1 MNSIKKGWE
10 NQALGLVPLLLF
22 LVLDNYFSYL
32 QSFVVSVLFCTLS
45 MLIFHG
51 LRKDKVYAFM
61 LLPASLTFV
70 LYSFFLIFMR
80 IESVLVVYT
89 PLIVEVLFVL
99 VLILIR
105 LTRKGLMRRIRN
117 SGLPAYQR
125 TYALTMLNEFFFIA
139 QITQNLYTL
148 HLFAIILYSITPE
161 TMQSVRWT
169 RLLYRDL
176 GVIIGVLVIV
186 YEQIRLLMLQGR
198 LRKEMWLPVLN
209 DKGNVIGSIAYSV
222 SRMLPKK
229 YYHPIVRV
237 ALVYEGMLYLAMR
250 NTYSCVSPSLLDY
263 PFYRYVLFRQT
274 IEAAVHQAIE
284 KIKVQLKT
292 IKPCL
297 LIRYTFENEKVKH
310 QVSLFVI
317 RINDEKLLDAVK
329 EKNGK
334 LWSVRQIEENLGHGV
349 FSEYFE
355 KEFSYMKNTILLA
368 ENFKGDLCS

>member
-10 NQALGLVPLLLF
+10 NQALGLLPLLLF
-22 LVLDNYFSYL
+22 LVLDNCFTYL
-32 QSFVVSVLFCTLS
+32 QSFLVSVVFCTLS

-89 PLIVEVLFVL
+89 PLIVEVLFVV

-105 LTRKGLMRRIRN
+105 MTRKGLMRKIRN
-117 SGLPAYQR
+117 SEIPAYQR
-125 TYALTMLNEFFFIA
+125 TNALTLLNEFFFIA
-139 QITQNLYTL
+139 QIAQNLYTL
-148 HLFAIILYSITPE
+148 HLFAVILYSIIPE
-161 TMQSVRWT
+161 TMQNVWWS

-186 YEQIRLLMLQGR
+186 YEQIRLMMLQGR

-222 SRMLPKK
+222 SRLLPKK
-229 YYHPIVRV
+229 YYHPIIRV
-237 ALVYEGMLYLAMR
+237 ALVYNGMLYLSKR
-250 NTYSCVSPSLLDY
+250 NAYSCVSPSLLDY

-284 KIKVQLKT
+284 KLRVQIKT
-292 IKPCL
+292 IEPFP

-310 QVSLFVI
+310 QVSLFIV
-317 RINDEKLLDAVK
+317 RINDERLLEPLK

-334 LWSVRQIEENLGHGV
+334 LWSVRQIEENLPHGI

-355 KEFSYMKNTILLA
+355 KEFLYLKNTVLLA
-368 ENFKGDLCS
+368 ENFRLIND

>member
-10 NQALGLVPLLLF
+10 NQALGLLPLLLF
-22 LVLDNYFSYL
+22 LVLDNCFTYL
-32 QSFVVSVLFCTLS
+32 QSFLVSVVFCTLS

-89 PLIVEVLFVL
+89 PLIVEVLFVV

-105 LTRKGLMRRIRN
+105 MTRKGLMRKIRN
-117 SGLPAYQR
+117 SEIPAYQR
-125 TYALTMLNEFFFIA
+125 TNALTLLNEFFFIA
-139 QITQNLYTL
+139 QIAQNLYTL
-148 HLFAIILYSITPE
+148 HLFAVILYSIIPE
-161 TMQSVRWT
+161 TMQNVWWS

-186 YEQIRLLMLQGR
+186 YEQIRLMMLQGR

-222 SRMLPKK
+222 SRLLPKK
-229 YYHPIVRV
+229 YYHPIIRV
-237 ALVYEGMLYLAMR
+237 ALVYNGMLYLSKR
-250 NTYSCVSPSLLDY
+250 NAYSCVSPSLLDY

-284 KIKVQLKT
+284 KLRVQIKT
-292 IKPCL
+292 IEPFP

-310 QVSLFVI
+310 QVSLFIV
-317 RINDEKLLDAVK
+317 RINDERLLEPVK

-334 LWSVRQIEENLGHGV
+334 LWSVRQIEENLPHGI

-355 KEFSYMKNTILLA
+355 KEFPYLKNTVLLA
-368 ENFKGDLCS
+368 ENFRLVND

>member
-10 NQALGLVPLLLF
+10 NQALGLLPLLLF
-22 LVLDNYFSYL
+22 LVLDNYFTYL
-32 QSFVVSVLFCTLS
+32 QSFLVSVVFCTLS

-51 LRKDKVYAFM
+51 LRKDKIYAFM

-89 PLIVEVLFVL
+89 PLIVEVLFVV

-105 LTRKGLMRRIRN
+105 MTRKGLMRKIRN
-117 SGLPAYQR
+117 SEIPAYQR
-125 TYALTMLNEFFFIA
+125 TNALTLLNEFFFIA
-139 QITQNLYTL
+139 QIAQNLYTL
-148 HLFAIILYSITPE
+148 HLFAVILYSIIPE
-161 TMQSVRWT
+161 TMQNVWWS

-186 YEQIRLLMLQGR
+186 YEQIRLMMLQGR

-222 SRMLPKK
+222 SRLLPKK
-229 YYHPIVRV
+229 YYHPIIRV
-237 ALVYEGMLYLAMR
+237 ALVYNGMLYLSKR
-250 NTYSCVSPSLLDY
+250 NAYSCVSPSLLDY

-284 KIKVQLKT
+284 KLRVQIKT
-292 IKPCL
+292 IEPFP

-310 QVSLFVI
+310 QVSLFIV
-317 RINDEKLLDAVK
+317 RINDERLLDPLK

-334 LWSVRQIEENLGHGV
+334 LWSVRQIEENLPHGI

-355 KEFSYMKNTILLA
+355 KEFPYLKNTVLLA
-368 ENFKGDLCS
+368 ENFRLVND

>member
-10 NQALGLVPLLLF
+10 NQALGLLPLLLF
-22 LVLDNYFSYL
+22 LVLDNCFTYL
-32 QSFVVSVLFCTLS
+32 QSFLVSVVFCTLS

-89 PLIVEVLFVL
+89 PLIVEVLFVV

-105 LTRKGLMRRIRN
+105 MTRKGLMRKIRN
-117 SGLPAYQR
+117 SEIPAYQR
-125 TYALTMLNEFFFIA
+125 TNALTLLNEFFFIA
-139 QITQNLYTL
+139 QIAQNLYTL
-148 HLFAIILYSITPE
+148 HLFAVILYSIIPE
-161 TMQSVRWT
+161 TMQNVWWS

-186 YEQIRLLMLQGR
+186 YEQIRLMMLQGR

-222 SRMLPKK
+222 SRLLPKK
-229 YYHPIVRV
+229 YYHPIIRV
-237 ALVYEGMLYLAMR
+237 ALVYNGMLYLSKR
-250 NTYSCVSPSLLDY
+250 NAYSCVSPSLLDY

-284 KIKVQLKT
+284 KLRVQIKT
-292 IKPCL
+292 IEPFP

-310 QVSLFVI
+310 QVSLFIV
-317 RINDEKLLDAVK
+317 RINDERLLDPLK

-334 LWSVRQIEENLGHGV
+334 LWSVRQIEENLPHGI

-355 KEFSYMKNTILLA
+355 KEFPYLKNTVLLA
-368 ENFKGDLCS
+368 ENFRLVND

>member
-10 NQALGLVPLLLF
+10 NQALGLLPLLLF
-22 LVLDNYFSYL
+22 LVLDNYFTYL
-32 QSFVVSVLFCTLS
+32 QSFLVSVVFCTLS

-51 LRKDKVYAFM
+51 LRKDKIYAFM

-89 PLIVEVLFVL
+89 PLIVEVLFVV

-105 LTRKGLMRRIRN
+105 MTRKGLMRKIRN
-117 SGLPAYQR
+117 SEIPAYQR
-125 TYALTMLNEFFFIA
+125 TNALTLLNEFFFIA
-139 QITQNLYTL
+139 QIAQNLYTL
-148 HLFAIILYSITPE
+148 HLFAVILYSIIPE
-161 TMQSVRWT
+161 TMQNVWWS

-186 YEQIRLLMLQGR
+186 YEQIRLMMLQGR

-222 SRMLPKK
+222 SRLLPKK
-229 YYHPIVRV
+229 YYHPIIRV
-237 ALVYEGMLYLAMR
+237 ALVYNGMLYLSKR
-250 NTYSCVSPSLLDY
+250 NAYSCVSPSLLDY

-284 KIKVQLKT
+284 KLRVQIKT
-292 IKPCL
+292 IEPFP

-310 QVSLFVI
+310 QVSLFIV
-317 RINDEKLLDAVK
+317 RINDEKLLEPLK

-334 LWSVRQIEENLGHGV
+334 LWSVRQIEENLPHGI

-355 KEFSYMKNTILLA
+355 KEFPYLKNTVLLA
-368 ENFKGDLCS
+368 ENFRLVND

>member
-10 NQALGLVPLLLF
+10 NQALGLLPLLLF
-22 LVLDNYFSYL
+22 LVLDNYFTYL
-32 QSFVVSVLFCTLS
+32 QSFLVSVVFCTLS

-51 LRKDKVYAFM
+51 LRKDKIYAFM

-89 PLIVEVLFVL
+89 PLIVEVLFVV

-105 LTRKGLMRRIRN
+105 MTRKGLMRKIRN
-117 SGLPAYQR
+117 SEIPAYQR
-125 TYALTMLNEFFFIA
+125 TNALTLLNEFFFIA
-139 QITQNLYTL
+139 QIAQNLYTL
-148 HLFAIILYSITPE
+148 HLFAVILYSIIPE
-161 TMQSVRWT
+161 TMQNVWWS

-186 YEQIRLLMLQGR
+186 YEQIRLMMLQGR

-222 SRMLPKK
+222 SRLLPKK
-229 YYHPIVRV
+229 YYHPIIRV
-237 ALVYEGMLYLAMR
+237 ALVYNGMLYLSKR
-250 NTYSCVSPSLLDY
+250 NAYSCVSPSLLDY

-284 KIKVQLKT
+284 KLRVQIKT
-292 IKPCL
+292 IEPFP

-310 QVSLFVI
+310 QVSLFIV
-317 RINDEKLLDAVK
+317 RINDEKLLEPLK

-334 LWSVRQIEENLGHGV
+334 LWSVRQIEENLPHGI

-355 KEFSYMKNTILLA
+355 KEFPYLKNTVLLA
-368 ENFKGDLCS
+368 ENFRIVND

>member
-10 NQALGLVPLLLF
+10 NQALGLLPLLLF
-22 LVLDNYFSYL
+22 LVLDNCFTYL
-32 QSFVVSVLFCTLS
+32 QSFLVSVVFCTLS

-89 PLIVEVLFVL
+89 PLIVEVLFVV

-105 LTRKGLMRRIRN
+105 MTRKGLMRKIRN
-117 SGLPAYQR
+117 SEIPAYQR
-125 TYALTMLNEFFFIA
+125 TNALTLLNEFFFIA
-139 QITQNLYTL
+139 QIAQNLYTL
-148 HLFAIILYSITPE
+148 HLFAVILYSIIPE
-161 TMQSVRWT
+161 TMQNVWWS

-186 YEQIRLLMLQGR
+186 YEQIRLMMLQGR

-222 SRMLPKK
+222 SRLLPKK
-229 YYHPIVRV
+229 YYHPIIRV
-237 ALVYEGMLYLAMR
+237 ALVYNGMLYLSKR
-250 NTYSCVSPSLLDY
+250 NAYSCVSPSLLDY

-284 KIKVQLKT
+284 KLRVQIKT
-292 IKPCL
+292 IEPFP

-310 QVSLFVI
+310 QVSLFIV
-317 RINDEKLLDAVK
+317 RINDERLLEPLR

-334 LWSVRQIEENLGHGV
+334 LWSVRQIEENLPHGI

-355 KEFSYMKNTILLA
+355 KEFPYLKNTVLLA
-368 ENFKGDLCS
+368 ENFRLIND

>member
-10 NQALGLVPLLLF
+10 NQALGLLPLLLF
-22 LVLDNYFSYL
+22 LVLDNYFTYL
-32 QSFVVSVLFCTLS
+32 QSFLVSVVFCTLS

-89 PLIVEVLFVL
+89 PLIVEVLFVV

-105 LTRKGLMRRIRN
+105 MTRKGLMRKIRN
-117 SGLPAYQR
+117 SEIPAYQR
-125 TYALTMLNEFFFIA
+125 TNALTLLNEFFFIA
-139 QITQNLYTL
+139 QIAQNLYTL
-148 HLFAIILYSITPE
+148 HLFAVILYSIIPE
-161 TMQSVRWT
+161 TMQNVWWS

-186 YEQIRLLMLQGR
+186 YEQIRLMMLQGR

-222 SRMLPKK
+222 SRLLPKK
-229 YYHPIVRV
+229 YYHPIIRV
-237 ALVYEGMLYLAMR
+237 ALVYNGMLYLSKR
-250 NTYSCVSPSLLDY
+250 NAYSCVSPSLLDY

-284 KIKVQLKT
+284 KLRVQIKT
-292 IKPCL
+292 IEPFP

-310 QVSLFVI
+310 QVSLFIV
-317 RINDEKLLDAVK
+317 RINDEKLLEPLK

-334 LWSVRQIEENLGHGV
+334 LWSVRQIEENLPHGI

-355 KEFSYMKNTILLA
+355 KEFPYLKNTVLLA
-368 ENFKGDLCS
+368 ENFRIVND

>member
-10 NQALGLVPLLLF
+10 NQALGLLPLLLF
-22 LVLDNYFSYL
+22 LVLDNYFTYL
-32 QSFVVSVLFCTLS
+32 QSFLVSVVFCTLS

-51 LRKDKVYAFM
+51 LRKDKIYAFM

-70 LYSFFLIFMR
+70 LFSFFLIFMR

-89 PLIVEVLFVL
+89 PLIVEVLFVV

-105 LTRKGLMRRIRN
+105 MTRKGLMRKIRN
-117 SGLPAYQR
+117 SEIPAYQR
-125 TYALTMLNEFFFIA
+125 TNALTLLNEFFFIA
-139 QITQNLYTL
+139 QIAQNLYTL
-148 HLFAIILYSITPE
+148 HLFAVILYSIIPE
-161 TMQSVRWT
+161 TMQNVWWS

-186 YEQIRLLMLQGR
+186 YEHIRLMMLQGR

-222 SRMLPKK
+222 SRLLPKK
-229 YYHPIVRV
+229 YYHPIIRV
-237 ALVYEGMLYLAMR
+237 ALVYNGMLYLSKR
-250 NTYSCVSPSLLDY
+250 NAYSCVSPSLLDY

-284 KIKVQLKT
+284 KLRVQIKT
-292 IKPCL
+292 IEPFP

-310 QVSLFVI
+310 QVSLFIV
-317 RINDEKLLDAVK
+317 RINDERLLEPLK

-334 LWSVRQIEENLGHGV
+334 LWSVRQIEENLPHGI

-355 KEFSYMKNTILLA
+355 KEFPYLKNTVLLA
-368 ENFKGDLCS
+368 ENFRLVND

>member
-10 NQALGLVPLLLF
+10 NQALGLLPLLLF
-22 LVLDNYFSYL
+22 LVLDNCFTYL
-32 QSFVVSVLFCTLS
+32 QSFLVSVVFCTLS

-89 PLIVEVLFVL
+89 PLIVEVLFVV

-105 LTRKGLMRRIRN
+105 MTRKGLMRKIRN
-117 SGLPAYQR
+117 SEIPAYQR
-125 TYALTMLNEFFFIA
+125 TNALTLLNEFFFIA
-139 QITQNLYTL
+139 QIAQNLYTL
-148 HLFAIILYSITPE
+148 HLFAVILYSIIPE
-161 TMQSVRWT
+161 TMQNVWWS

-186 YEQIRLLMLQGR
+186 YEQIRLMMLQGR

-222 SRMLPKK
+222 SRLLPKK
-229 YYHPIVRV
+229 YYHPIIRV
-237 ALVYEGMLYLAMR
+237 ALVYNGMLYLSKR
-250 NTYSCVSPSLLDY
+250 NAYSCVSPSLLDY

-284 KIKVQLKT
+284 KLRVQIKT
-292 IKPCL
+292 IEPFP

-310 QVSLFVI
+310 QVSLFIV
-317 RINDEKLLDAVK
+317 RINDERLLEPLK

-334 LWSVRQIEENLGHGV
+334 LWSVRQIEENLPHGI

-355 KEFSYMKNTILLA
+355 KEFPYLKNTVLLA
-368 ENFKGDLCS
+368 ENFRLVND

>member
-10 NQALGLVPLLLF
+10 NQALGLLPLLLF
-22 LVLDNYFSYL
+22 LVLDNYFTYL
-32 QSFVVSVLFCTLS
+32 QSFLVSVVFCTLS

-51 LRKDKVYAFM
+51 LRKDKIYAFM

-89 PLIVEVLFVL
+89 PLIVEVLFVV

-105 LTRKGLMRRIRN
+105 MTRKGLMRKIRN
-117 SGLPAYQR
+117 SEIPAYQR
-125 TYALTMLNEFFFIA
+125 TNALTLLNEFFFIA
-139 QITQNLYTL
+139 QIAQNLYTL
-148 HLFAIILYSITPE
+148 HLFAVILYSIIPE
-161 TMQSVRWT
+161 TMQNVWWS

-186 YEQIRLLMLQGR
+186 YEQIRLMMLQGR

-222 SRMLPKK
+222 SRLLPKK
-229 YYHPIVRV
+229 YYHPIIRV
-237 ALVYEGMLYLAMR
+237 ALVYNGMLYLSKR
-250 NTYSCVSPSLLDY
+250 NAYSCVSPSLLDY

-284 KIKVQLKT
+284 KLRVQIKT
-292 IKPCL
+292 IEPFP

-310 QVSLFVI
+310 QVSLFIV
-317 RINDEKLLDAVK
+317 RINDERLLEPLK

-334 LWSVRQIEENLGHGV
+334 LWSVRQIEENLPHGI

-355 KEFSYMKNTILLA
+355 KEFPYLKNTVLLA
-368 ENFKGDLCS
+368 ENFRLVND

>member
-10 NQALGLVPLLLF
+10 NQALGLLPLLLF
-22 LVLDNYFSYL
+22 LVLDNYFTYL
-32 QSFVVSVLFCTLS
+32 QSFLVSVVFCTLS

-89 PLIVEVLFVL
+89 PLIVEVLFVV

-105 LTRKGLMRRIRN
+105 MTRKGLMRKIRN
-117 SGLPAYQR
+117 SEIPAYQR
-125 TYALTMLNEFFFIA
+125 TNALTLLNEFFFIA
-139 QITQNLYTL
+139 QIAQNLYTL
-148 HLFAIILYSITPE
+148 HLFAVILYSIIPE
-161 TMQSVRWT
+161 TMQNVWWS

-186 YEQIRLLMLQGR
+186 YEQIRLMMLQGR

-222 SRMLPKK
+222 SRLLPKK
-229 YYHPIVRV
+229 YYHPIIRV
-237 ALVYEGMLYLAMR
+237 ALVYNGMLYLSKR
-250 NTYSCVSPSLLDY
+250 NAYSCVSPSLLDY

-284 KIKVQLKT
+284 KLRVQIKT
-292 IKPCL
+292 IEPFP

-310 QVSLFVI
+310 QVSLFIV
-317 RINDEKLLDAVK
+317 RINDERLLEPLK

-334 LWSVRQIEENLGHGV
+334 LWSVRQIEENLPHGI

-355 KEFSYMKNTILLA
+355 KEFPYLKNTVLLA
-368 ENFKGDLCS
+368 ENFRLIND

>member
-10 NQALGLVPLLLF
+10 NQALGLLPLLLF
-22 LVLDNYFSYL
+22 LVLDNYFTYL
-32 QSFVVSVLFCTLS
+32 QSFLVSVVFCTLS

-51 LRKDKVYAFM
+51 LRKDKIYAFM

-70 LYSFFLIFMR
+70 LFSFFLIFMR

-89 PLIVEVLFVL
+89 PLIVEVLFVV

-105 LTRKGLMRRIRN
+105 MTRKGLMRKIRN
-117 SGLPAYQR
+117 SEIPAYQR
-125 TYALTMLNEFFFIA
+125 TNALTLLNEFFFIA
-139 QITQNLYTL
+139 QIAQNLYTL
-148 HLFAIILYSITPE
+148 HLFAVILYSIIPE
-161 TMQSVRWT
+161 TMQNVWWS

-186 YEQIRLLMLQGR
+186 YEQIRLMMLQGR

-222 SRMLPKK
+222 SRLLPKK
-229 YYHPIVRV
+229 YYHPIIRV
-237 ALVYEGMLYLAMR
+237 ALVYNGMLYLSKR
-250 NTYSCVSPSLLDY
+250 NAYSCVSPSLLDY

-284 KIKVQLKT
+284 KLRVQIKT
-292 IKPCL
+292 IEPFP

-310 QVSLFVI
+310 QVSLFIV
-317 RINDEKLLDAVK
+317 RINDERLLDPLK

-334 LWSVRQIEENLGHGV
+334 LWSVRQIEENLPHGI

-355 KEFSYMKNTILLA
+355 KEFPYLKNTVLLA
-368 ENFKGDLCS
+368 ENFRLVND

>member
-10 NQALGLVPLLLF
+10 NQALGLLPLLLF
-22 LVLDNYFSYL
+22 LVLDNYFTYL
-32 QSFVVSVLFCTLS
+32 QSFLVSVVFCTLS

-51 LRKDKVYAFM
+51 LRKDKIYAFM

-89 PLIVEVLFVL
+89 PLIVEVLFVV

-105 LTRKGLMRRIRN
+105 MTRKGLMRKIRN
-117 SGLPAYQR
+117 SEIPAYQR
-125 TYALTMLNEFFFIA
+125 TNALPLLNEFFFIA
-139 QITQNLYTL
+139 QIAQNLYTL
-148 HLFAIILYSITPE
+148 HLFAVILYSIIPE
-161 TMQSVRWT
+161 TMQNVWWS

-186 YEQIRLLMLQGR
+186 YEQIRLMMLQGR

-222 SRMLPKK
+222 SRLLPKK
-229 YYHPIVRV
+229 YYHPIIRV
-237 ALVYEGMLYLAMR
+237 ALVYNGMLYLSKR
-250 NTYSCVSPSLLDY
+250 NAYSCVSPSLLDY

-284 KIKVQLKT
+284 KLRVQIKT
-292 IKPCL
+292 IEPFP

-310 QVSLFVI
+310 QVSLFIV
-317 RINDEKLLDAVK
+317 RINDERLLEPLK

-334 LWSVRQIEENLGHGV
+334 LWSVRQIEENLPHGI

-355 KEFSYMKNTILLA
+355 KEFPYLKNTVLLA
-368 ENFKGDLCS
+368 ENFRLVND

>member
-10 NQALGLVPLLLF
+10 NQALGLLPLLLF
-22 LVLDNYFSYL
+22 LVLDNYFTYL
-32 QSFVVSVLFCTLS
+32 QSFLVSVVFCTLS

-89 PLIVEVLFVL
+89 PLIVEVLFVV

-105 LTRKGLMRRIRN
+105 MTRKGLMRKIRN
-117 SGLPAYQR
+117 SEIPAYQR
-125 TYALTMLNEFFFIA
+125 TNALTLLNEFFFIA
-139 QITQNLYTL
+139 QIAQNLYTL
-148 HLFAIILYSITPE
+148 HLFAVILYSIIPE
-161 TMQSVRWT
+161 TMQNVWWS

-186 YEQIRLLMLQGR
+186 YEQIRLMMLQGR

-222 SRMLPKK
+222 SRLLPKK
-229 YYHPIVRV
+229 YYHPIIRV
-237 ALVYEGMLYLAMR
+237 ALVYNGMLYLSKR
-250 NTYSCVSPSLLDY
+250 NAYSCVSPSLLDY

-284 KIKVQLKT
+284 KLRVQIKT
-292 IKPCL
+292 IEPFP

-310 QVSLFVI
+310 QVSLFIV
-317 RINDEKLLDAVK
+317 RINDERLLEPLK

-334 LWSVRQIEENLGHGV
+334 LWSVRQIEENLPHGI

-355 KEFSYMKNTILLA
+355 KEFLYLKNTVLLA
-368 ENFKGDLCS
+368 ENFRLVND

>member
-10 NQALGLVPLLLF
+10 NQALGLLPLLLF
-22 LVLDNYFSYL
+22 LVLDNYFTYL
-32 QSFVVSVLFCTLS
+32 QSFLVSVVFCTLS

-89 PLIVEVLFVL
+89 PLIVEVLFVV

-105 LTRKGLMRRIRN
+105 MTRKGLMRKIRN
-117 SGLPAYQR
+117 SEIPAYQR
-125 TYALTMLNEFFFIA
+125 TNALTLLNEFFFIA
-139 QITQNLYTL
+139 QIAQNLYTL
-148 HLFAIILYSITPE
+148 HLFAVILYSIIPE
-161 TMQSVRWT
+161 TMQNVWWS

-186 YEQIRLLMLQGR
+186 YEQIRLMMLQGR

-222 SRMLPKK
+222 SRLLPKK
-229 YYHPIVRV
+229 YYHPIIRV
-237 ALVYEGMLYLAMR
+237 ALVYNGMLYLSKR
-250 NTYSCVSPSLLDY
+250 NAYSCVSPSLLDY

-284 KIKVQLKT
+284 KLRVQIKT
-292 IKPCL
+292 IEPFP

-310 QVSLFVI
+310 QVSLFIV
-317 RINDEKLLDAVK
+317 RINDERLLDPLK

-334 LWSVRQIEENLGHGV
+334 LWSVRQIEENLPHGI

-355 KEFSYMKNTILLA
+355 KEFPYLKNTVLLA
-368 ENFKGDLCS
+368 ENFRIVND

>member
-10 NQALGLVPLLLF
+10 NQALGLLPLLLF
-22 LVLDNYFSYL
+22 LVLDNYFTYL
-32 QSFVVSVLFCTLS
+32 QSFLVSVVFCTLS

-89 PLIVEVLFVL
+89 PLIVEVLFVV

-105 LTRKGLMRRIRN
+105 MTRKGLMRKIRN
-117 SGLPAYQR
+117 SEIPAYQR
-125 TYALTMLNEFFFIA
+125 TNALTLLNEFFFIA
-139 QITQNLYTL
+139 QIAQNLYTL
-148 HLFAIILYSITPE
+148 HLFAVILYSIIPE
-161 TMQSVRWT
+161 TMQNVWWS

-186 YEQIRLLMLQGR
+186 YEQIRLMMLQGR

-222 SRMLPKK
+222 SRLLPKK
-229 YYHPIVRV
+229 YYHPIIRV
-237 ALVYEGMLYLAMR
+237 ALVYNGMLYLSKR
-250 NTYSCVSPSLLDY
+250 NAYSCVSPSLLDY

-274 IEAAVHQAIE
+274 IEAAVRQAIE
-284 KIKVQLKT
+284 KLRVQIKT
-292 IKPCL
+292 IEPFP

-310 QVSLFVI
+310 QVSLFIV
-317 RINDEKLLDAVK
+317 RINDERLLEPLK

-334 LWSVRQIEENLGHGV
+334 LWSVRQIEENLPHGI

-355 KEFSYMKNTILLA
+355 KEFPYLKNTVLLA
-368 ENFKGDLCS
+368 ENFRLVND

>member
-10 NQALGLVPLLLF
+10 NQALGLLPLLLF
-22 LVLDNYFSYL
+22 LVLDNCFTYL
-32 QSFVVSVLFCTLS
+32 QSFLVSVVFCTLS

-89 PLIVEVLFVL
+89 PLIVEVLFVV

-105 LTRKGLMRRIRN
+105 MTRKGLMRKIRN
-117 SGLPAYQR
+117 SEIPAYQR
-125 TYALTMLNEFFFIA
+125 TNALTLLNEFFFIA
-139 QITQNLYTL
+139 QIAQNLYTL
-148 HLFAIILYSITPE
+148 HLFAVILYSIIPE
-161 TMQSVRWT
+161 TMQNVWWS

-186 YEQIRLLMLQGR
+186 YEQIRLMMLQGR

-222 SRMLPKK
+222 SRLLPKK
-229 YYHPIVRV
+229 YYHPIIRV
-237 ALVYEGMLYLAMR
+237 ALVYNGMLYLSKR
-250 NTYSCVSPSLLDY
+250 NAYSCVSPSLLDY

-284 KIKVQLKT
+284 KLRVQIKT
-292 IKPCL
+292 IEPFP

-310 QVSLFVI
+310 QVSLFIV
-317 RINDEKLLDAVK
+317 RINDERLLEPVK

-334 LWSVRQIEENLGHGV
+334 LWSVRQIEENLPHGI

-355 KEFSYMKNTILLA
+355 KEFPYLKNTVLLA
-368 ENFKGDLCS
+368 ENFRLIND

>member
-10 NQALGLVPLLLF
+10 NQALGLLPLLLF
-22 LVLDNYFSYL
+22 LVLDNYFTYL
-32 QSFVVSVLFCTLS
+32 QSFLVSVVFCTLS

-51 LRKDKVYAFM
+51 LRKDKIYAFM

-89 PLIVEVLFVL
+89 PLIVEVLFVV

-105 LTRKGLMRRIRN
+105 MTRKGLMRKIRN
-117 SGLPAYQR
+117 SEIPAYQR
-125 TYALTMLNEFFFIA
+125 TNALTLLNEFFFIA
-139 QITQNLYTL
+139 QIAQNLYTL
-148 HLFAIILYSITPE
+148 HLFAVILYSIIPE
-161 TMQSVRWT
+161 TMQNVWWS

-186 YEQIRLLMLQGR
+186 YEQIRLMMLQGR

-222 SRMLPKK
+222 SRLLPKK
-229 YYHPIVRV
+229 YYHPIIRV
-237 ALVYEGMLYLAMR
+237 ALVYNGMLYLSKR
-250 NTYSCVSPSLLDY
+250 NAYSCVSPSLLDY

-284 KIKVQLKT
+284 KLRVQIKT
-292 IKPCL
+292 IEPFP

-310 QVSLFVI
+310 QVSLFIV
-317 RINDEKLLDAVK
+317 RINDERLLEPLK

-334 LWSVRQIEENLGHGV
+334 LWSVRQIEENLPHGI

-355 KEFSYMKNTILLA
+355 KEFPYLKNTVLLA
-368 ENFKGDLCS
+368 ENFRIVND

>member
-10 NQALGLVPLLLF
+10 NQALGLLPLLLF
-22 LVLDNYFSYL
+22 LVLDNYFTYL
-32 QSFVVSVLFCTLS
+32 QSFLVSVVFCTLS

-51 LRKDKVYAFM
+51 LRKDKIYAFM

-89 PLIVEVLFVL
+89 PLIVEVLFVV

-105 LTRKGLMRRIRN
+105 MTRKGLMRKIRN
-117 SGLPAYQR
+117 SEIPAYQR
-125 TYALTMLNEFFFIA
+125 TNALTLLNEFFFIA
-139 QITQNLYTL
+139 QIAQNLYTL
-148 HLFAIILYSITPE
+148 HLFAVILYSIIPE
-161 TMQSVRWT
+161 TMQNVWWS

-186 YEQIRLLMLQGR
+186 YEQIRLMMLQGR

-222 SRMLPKK
+222 SRLLPKK
-229 YYHPIVRV
+229 YYHPIIRV
-237 ALVYEGMLYLAMR
+237 ALVYNGMLYLSKR
-250 NTYSCVSPSLLDY
+250 NAYSCVSPSLLDY

-284 KIKVQLKT
+284 KLRVQIKT
-292 IKPCL
+292 IEPFP

-310 QVSLFVI
+310 QVSLFIV
-317 RINDEKLLDAVK
+317 RINDERLLDPLK

-334 LWSVRQIEENLGHGV
+334 LWSVRQIEENLPHGI

-355 KEFSYMKNTILLA
+355 KEFPYLKNTVLLA
-368 ENFKGDLCS
+368 ENFRIVND

>member
-10 NQALGLVPLLLF
+10 NQALGLLPLLLF
-22 LVLDNYFSYL
+22 LVLDNYFTYL
-32 QSFVVSVLFCTLS
+32 QSFLVSVVFCTLS

-89 PLIVEVLFVL
+89 PLIVEVLFVV

-105 LTRKGLMRRIRN
+105 MTRKGLMRKIRN
-117 SGLPAYQR
+117 SEIPAYQR
-125 TYALTMLNEFFFIA
+125 TNALTLLNEFFFIA
-139 QITQNLYTL
+139 QIAQNLYTL
-148 HLFAIILYSITPE
+148 HLFAVILYSIIPE
-161 TMQSVRWT
+161 TMQNVWWS

-186 YEQIRLLMLQGR
+186 YEQIRLMMLQGR

-222 SRMLPKK
+222 SRLLPKK
-229 YYHPIVRV
+229 YYHPIIRV
-237 ALVYEGMLYLAMR
+237 ALVYNGMLYLSKR
-250 NTYSCVSPSLLDY
+250 NAYSCVSPSLLDY

-284 KIKVQLKT
+284 KLRVQIKT
-292 IKPCL
+292 IEPFP

-310 QVSLFVI
+310 QVSLFIV
-317 RINDEKLLDAVK
+317 RINDERLLDPLK

-334 LWSVRQIEENLGHGV
+334 LWSVRQIEENLPHGI

-355 KEFSYMKNTILLA
+355 KEFPSLKKTVLLA
-368 ENFKGDLCS
+368 ENFRLVND

>member
-10 NQALGLVPLLLF
+10 NQALGLLPLLLF
-22 LVLDNYFSYL
+22 LVLDNCFTYL
-32 QSFVVSVLFCTLS
+32 QSFLVSVVFCTLS

-89 PLIVEVLFVL
+89 PLIVEVLFVV

-105 LTRKGLMRRIRN
+105 MTRKGLMRKIRN
-117 SGLPAYQR
+117 SEIPAYQR
-125 TYALTMLNEFFFIA
+125 TNALTLLNEFFFIA
-139 QITQNLYTL
+139 QIAQNLYTL
-148 HLFAIILYSITPE
+148 HLFAVILYSIIPE
-161 TMQSVRWT
+161 TMQNVWWS

-186 YEQIRLLMLQGR
+186 YEQIRLMMLQGR

-222 SRMLPKK
+222 SRLLPKK
-229 YYHPIVRV
+229 YYHPIIRV
-237 ALVYEGMLYLAMR
+237 ALVYNGMLYLSKR
-250 NTYSCVSPSLLDY
+250 NAYSCVSPSLLDY

-284 KIKVQLKT
+284 KLRVQIKT
-292 IKPCL
+292 IEPFP

-310 QVSLFVI
+310 QVSLFIV
-317 RINDEKLLDAVK
+317 RINDEKLLEPLK

-334 LWSVRQIEENLGHGV
+334 LWSVRQIEENLPHGI

-355 KEFSYMKNTILLA
+355 KEFPYLKNTVLLA
-368 ENFKGDLCS
+368 ENFRLVND

>member
-10 NQALGLVPLLLF
+10 NQALGLLPLLLF
-22 LVLDNYFSYL
+22 LVLDNCFTYL
-32 QSFVVSVLFCTLS
+32 QSFLVSVVFCTLS

-89 PLIVEVLFVL
+89 PLIVEVLFVV

-105 LTRKGLMRRIRN
+105 MTRKGLMRKIRN
-117 SGLPAYQR
+117 SEIPAYQR
-125 TYALTMLNEFFFIA
+125 TNALTLLNEFFFIA
-139 QITQNLYTL
+139 QIAQNLYTL
-148 HLFAIILYSITPE
+148 HLFAVILYSIIPE
-161 TMQSVRWT
+161 TMQNVWWS

-186 YEQIRLLMLQGR
+186 YEQIRLMMLQGR

-222 SRMLPKK
+222 SRLLPKK
-229 YYHPIVRV
+229 YYHPIIRV
-237 ALVYEGMLYLAMR
+237 ALVYNGMLYLSKR
-250 NTYSCVSPSLLDY
+250 NAYSCVSPSLLDY

-284 KIKVQLKT
+284 KLRVQIKT
-292 IKPCL
+292 IEPFP

-310 QVSLFVI
+310 QVSLFIV
-317 RINDEKLLDAVK
+317 RINDERLLEPLK

-334 LWSVRQIEENLGHGV
+334 LWSVRQIEENLPHGI

-355 KEFSYMKNTILLA
+355 KEFLYLKNTVLLA
-368 ENFKGDLCS
+368 ENFRLVND

>member
-10 NQALGLVPLLLF
+10 NQALGLLPLLLF
-22 LVLDNYFSYL
+22 LVLDNYFTYL
-32 QSFVVSVLFCTLS
+32 QSFLVSVVFCTLS

-51 LRKDKVYAFM
+51 LRKDKIYAFM

-70 LYSFFLIFMR
+70 LFSFFLIFMR

-89 PLIVEVLFVL
+89 PLIVEVLFVV

-105 LTRKGLMRRIRN
+105 MTRKGLMRKIRN
-117 SGLPAYQR
+117 SEIPAYQR
-125 TYALTMLNEFFFIA
+125 TNALTLLNEFFFIA
-139 QITQNLYTL
+139 QIAQNLYTL
-148 HLFAIILYSITPE
+148 HLFAVILYSIIPE
-161 TMQSVRWT
+161 TMQNVWWS

-186 YEQIRLLMLQGR
+186 YEQIRLMMLQGR

-222 SRMLPKK
+222 SRLLPKK
-229 YYHPIVRV
+229 YYHPIIRV
-237 ALVYEGMLYLAMR
+237 ALVYNGMLYLSKR
-250 NTYSCVSPSLLDY
+250 NAYSCVSPSLLDY

-284 KIKVQLKT
+284 KLRVQIKT
-292 IKPCL
+292 IEPFP

-310 QVSLFVI
+310 QVSLFIV
-317 RINDEKLLDAVK
+317 RINDERLLEPLK

-334 LWSVRQIEENLGHGV
+334 LWSVRQIEENLPHGI

-355 KEFSYMKNTILLA
+355 KEFPYLKNTVLLA
-368 ENFKGDLCS
+368 ENFRLVND

>member
-10 NQALGLVPLLLF
+10 NQALGLLPLLLF
-22 LVLDNYFSYL
+22 LVLDNYFTYL
-32 QSFVVSVLFCTLS
+32 QSFLVSVVFCTLS

-89 PLIVEVLFVL
+89 PLIVEVLFVV

-105 LTRKGLMRRIRN
+105 MTRKGLMRKIRN
-117 SGLPAYQR
+117 SEIPAYQR
-125 TYALTMLNEFFFIA
+125 TNALTLLNEFFFIA
-139 QITQNLYTL
+139 QIAQNLYTL
-148 HLFAIILYSITPE
+148 HLFAVILYSIIPE
-161 TMQSVRWT
+161 TMQNVWWS

-186 YEQIRLLMLQGR
+186 YEQIRLMMLQGR

-222 SRMLPKK
+222 SRLLPKK
-229 YYHPIVRV
+229 YYHPIIRV
-237 ALVYEGMLYLAMR
+237 ALVYNGMLYLSKR
-250 NTYSCVSPSLLDY
+250 NAYSCVSPSLLDY

-284 KIKVQLKT
+284 KLRVQIKT
-292 IKPCL
+292 IEPFP

-310 QVSLFVI
+310 QVSLFIV
-317 RINDEKLLDAVK
+317 RINDERLLEPLK

-334 LWSVRQIEENLGHGV
+334 LWSVRQIEENLPHGI

-355 KEFSYMKNTILLA
+355 KEFPYLKNTVLLA
-368 ENFKGDLCS
+368 ENFRLVND

>member
-10 NQALGLVPLLLF
+10 NQALGLLPLLLF
-22 LVLDNYFSYL
+22 LVLDNCFTYL
-32 QSFVVSVLFCTLS
+32 QSFLVSVVFCTLS

-89 PLIVEVLFVL
+89 PLIVEVLFVV

-105 LTRKGLMRRIRN
+105 MTRKGLMRKIRN
-117 SGLPAYQR
+117 SEIPAYQR
-125 TYALTMLNEFFFIA
+125 TNALTLLNEFFFIA
-139 QITQNLYTL
+139 QIAQNLYTL
-148 HLFAIILYSITPE
+148 HLFAVILYSIIPE
-161 TMQSVRWT
+161 TMQNVWWS

-186 YEQIRLLMLQGR
+186 YEQIRLMMLQGR

-222 SRMLPKK
+222 SRLLPKK
-229 YYHPIVRV
+229 YYHPIIRV
-237 ALVYEGMLYLAMR
+237 ALVYNGMLYLSKR
-250 NTYSCVSPSLLDY
+250 NAYSCVSPSLLDY

-284 KIKVQLKT
+284 KLRVQIKT
-292 IKPCL
+292 IEPFP

-310 QVSLFVI
+310 QVSLFIV
-317 RINDEKLLDAVK
+317 RINDEKLLEPLK

-334 LWSVRQIEENLGHGV
+334 LWSVRQIEENLPHGI

-355 KEFSYMKNTILLA
+355 KEFLYLKNTVLLA
-368 ENFKGDLCS
+368 ENFRLIND

>member
-10 NQALGLVPLLLF
+10 NQALGLLPLLLF
-22 LVLDNYFSYL
+22 LVLDNCFTYL
-32 QSFVVSVLFCTLS
+32 QSFLVSVVFCTLS

-89 PLIVEVLFVL
+89 PLIVEVLFVV

-105 LTRKGLMRRIRN
+105 MTRKGLMRKIRN
-117 SGLPAYQR
+117 SEIPAYQR
-125 TYALTMLNEFFFIA
+125 TNALTLLNEFFFIA
-139 QITQNLYTL
+139 QIAQNLYTL
-148 HLFAIILYSITPE
+148 HLFAVILYSIIPE
-161 TMQSVRWT
+161 TMQNVWWS

-186 YEQIRLLMLQGR
+186 YEQIRLMMLQGR

-222 SRMLPKK
+222 SRLLPKK
-229 YYHPIVRV
+229 YYHPIIRV
-237 ALVYEGMLYLAMR
+237 ALVYNGMLYLSKR
-250 NTYSCVSPSLLDY
+250 NAYSCVSPSLLDY

-284 KIKVQLKT
+284 KLRVQIKT
-292 IKPCL
+292 IEPFP

-310 QVSLFVI
+310 QVSLFIV
-317 RINDEKLLDAVK
+317 RINDERLLEPLK

-334 LWSVRQIEENLGHGV
+334 LWSVRQIEENLPHGI
-349 FSEYFE
+349 FHLFGI
-355 KEFSYMKNTILLA
+355 F
-368 ENFKGDLCS
+368 

>member
-10 NQALGLVPLLLF
+10 NQALGLLPLLLF
-22 LVLDNYFSYL
+22 LVLDNYFTYL
-32 QSFVVSVLFCTLS
+32 QSFLVSVVFCTLS

-89 PLIVEVLFVL
+89 PLIVEVLFVV

-105 LTRKGLMRRIRN
+105 MTRKGLMRKIRN
-117 SGLPAYQR
+117 SEIPAYQR
-125 TYALTMLNEFFFIA
+125 TNALTLLNEFFFIA
-139 QITQNLYTL
+139 QIAQNLYTL
-148 HLFAIILYSITPE
+148 HLFAVILYSIIPE
-161 TMQSVRWT
+161 TMQNVWWS

-186 YEQIRLLMLQGR
+186 YEQIRLMMLQGR

-222 SRMLPKK
+222 SRLLPKK
-229 YYHPIVRV
+229 YYHPIIRV
-237 ALVYEGMLYLAMR
+237 ALVYNGMLYLSKR
-250 NTYSCVSPSLLDY
+250 NAYSCVSPSLLDY

-284 KIKVQLKT
+284 KLRVQIKT
-292 IKPCL
+292 IEPFP

-310 QVSLFVI
+310 QVSLFIV
-317 RINDEKLLDAVK
+317 RINDERLLEPLK

-334 LWSVRQIEENLGHGV
+334 LWSVRQIEENLPHGI

-355 KEFSYMKNTILLA
+355 KEFPYLKNTVLLA
-368 ENFKGDLCS
+368 ENFRIVND

>member
-10 NQALGLVPLLLF
+10 NQALGLLPLLLF
-22 LVLDNYFSYL
+22 LVLDNCFTYL
-32 QSFVVSVLFCTLS
+32 QSFLVSVVFCTLS

-89 PLIVEVLFVL
+89 PLIVEVLFVV

-105 LTRKGLMRRIRN
+105 MTRKGLMRKIRN
-117 SGLPAYQR
+117 SEIPAYQR
-125 TYALTMLNEFFFIA
+125 TNALTLLNEFFFIA
-139 QITQNLYTL
+139 QIAQNLYTL
-148 HLFAIILYSITPE
+148 HLFAVILYSIIPE
-161 TMQSVRWT
+161 TMQNVWWS

-186 YEQIRLLMLQGR
+186 YEQIRLMMLQGR

-222 SRMLPKK
+222 SRLLPKK
-229 YYHPIVRV
+229 YYHPIIRV
-237 ALVYEGMLYLAMR
+237 ALVYNGMLYLSKR
-250 NTYSCVSPSLLDY
+250 NAYSCVSPSLLDY

-284 KIKVQLKT
+284 KLRVQIKT
-292 IKPCL
+292 IEPFP

-310 QVSLFVI
+310 QVSLFIV
-317 RINDEKLLDAVK
+317 RINDEKLLEPLK

-334 LWSVRQIEENLGHGV
+334 LWSVRQIEENLPHGI

-355 KEFSYMKNTILLA
+355 KEFLYLKNTVLLA
-368 ENFKGDLCS
+368 ENFRLVND

>member
-10 NQALGLVPLLLF
+10 NQALGLLPLLLF
-22 LVLDNYFSYL
+22 LVLDNCFTYL
-32 QSFVVSVLFCTLS
+32 QSFLVSVVFCTLS

-89 PLIVEVLFVL
+89 PLIVEVLFVV

-105 LTRKGLMRRIRN
+105 MTRKGLMRKIRN
-117 SGLPAYQR
+117 SEIPAYQR
-125 TYALTMLNEFFFIA
+125 TNALTLLNEFFFIA
-139 QITQNLYTL
+139 QIAQNLYTL
-148 HLFAIILYSITPE
+148 HLFAVILYSIIPE
-161 TMQSVRWT
+161 TMQNVWWS

-186 YEQIRLLMLQGR
+186 YEQIRLMMLQGR

-222 SRMLPKK
+222 SRLLPKK
-229 YYHPIVRV
+229 YYHPIIRV
-237 ALVYEGMLYLAMR
+237 ALVYNGMLYLSKR
-250 NTYSCVSPSLLDY
+250 NAYSCVSPSLLDY

-284 KIKVQLKT
+284 KLRVQIKT
-292 IKPCL
+292 IEPFP

-310 QVSLFVI
+310 QVSLFIV
-317 RINDEKLLDAVK
+317 RINDERLLEPLK

-334 LWSVRQIEENLGHGV
+334 LWSVRQIEENLPHGI

-355 KEFSYMKNTILLA
+355 KEFPYLKNTVLLA
-368 ENFKGDLCS
+368 ENFRLIND

>member
-10 NQALGLVPLLLF
+10 NQALGLLPLLLF
-22 LVLDNYFSYL
+22 LVLDNCFTYL
-32 QSFVVSVLFCTLS
+32 QSFLVSVVFCTLS

-51 LRKDKVYAFM
+51 LRKDKIYAFM

-89 PLIVEVLFVL
+89 PLIVEVLFVV

-105 LTRKGLMRRIRN
+105 MTRKGLMRKIRN
-117 SGLPAYQR
+117 SEIPAYQR
-125 TYALTMLNEFFFIA
+125 TNALTLLNEFFFIA
-139 QITQNLYTL
+139 QIAQNLYTL
-148 HLFAIILYSITPE
+148 HLFAVILYSIIPE
-161 TMQSVRWT
+161 TMQNVWWS

-186 YEQIRLLMLQGR
+186 YEQIRLMMLQGR

-222 SRMLPKK
+222 SRLLPKK
-229 YYHPIVRV
+229 YYHPIIRV
-237 ALVYEGMLYLAMR
+237 ALVYNGMLYLSKR
-250 NTYSCVSPSLLDY
+250 NAYSCVSPSLLDY

-284 KIKVQLKT
+284 KLRVQIKT
-292 IKPCL
+292 IEPFP

-310 QVSLFVI
+310 QVSLFIV
-317 RINDEKLLDAVK
+317 RINDERLLEPLK

-334 LWSVRQIEENLGHGV
+334 LWSVRQIEENLPHGI

-355 KEFSYMKNTILLA
+355 KEFPYLKNTVLLA
-368 ENFKGDLCS
+368 ENFRLVND

>member
-10 NQALGLVPLLLF
+10 NQALGLLPLLLF
-22 LVLDNYFSYL
+22 LVLDNCFTYL
-32 QSFVVSVLFCTLS
+32 QSFLVSVVFCTLS

-89 PLIVEVLFVL
+89 PLIVEVLFVV

-105 LTRKGLMRRIRN
+105 MTRKGLMRKIRN
-117 SGLPAYQR
+117 SEIPAYQR
-125 TYALTMLNEFFFIA
+125 TNALTLLNEFFFIA
-139 QITQNLYTL
+139 QIAQNLYTL
-148 HLFAIILYSITPE
+148 HLFAVILYSIIPE
-161 TMQSVRWT
+161 TMQNVWWS

-186 YEQIRLLMLQGR
+186 YEQIRLMMLQGR

-222 SRMLPKK
+222 SRLLPKK
-229 YYHPIVRV
+229 YYHPIIRV
-237 ALVYEGMLYLAMR
+237 ALVYNGMLYLSKR
-250 NTYSCVSPSLLDY
+250 NAYSCVSPSLLDY

-284 KIKVQLKT
+284 KLRVQIKT
-292 IKPCL
+292 IEPFP

-310 QVSLFVI
+310 QVSLFIV
-317 RINDEKLLDAVK
+317 RINDEKLLEPLK

-334 LWSVRQIEENLGHGV
+334 LWSVRQIEENLPHGI

-355 KEFSYMKNTILLA
+355 KEFPYLKNTVLLA
-368 ENFKGDLCS
+368 ENFRLIND

>member
-10 NQALGLVPLLLF
+10 NQALGLLPLLLF
-22 LVLDNYFSYL
+22 LVLDNYFTYL
-32 QSFVVSVLFCTLS
+32 QSFLVSVVFCTLS

-89 PLIVEVLFVL
+89 PLIVEVLFVV

-105 LTRKGLMRRIRN
+105 MTRKGLMRKIRN
-117 SGLPAYQR
+117 SEIPAYQR
-125 TYALTMLNEFFFIA
+125 TNALTLLNEFFFIA
-139 QITQNLYTL
+139 QIAQNLYTL
-148 HLFAIILYSITPE
+148 HLFAVILYSIIPE
-161 TMQSVRWT
+161 TMQNVWWS

-186 YEQIRLLMLQGR
+186 YEQIRLMMLQGR

-222 SRMLPKK
+222 SRLLPKK
-229 YYHPIVRV
+229 YYHPIIRV
-237 ALVYEGMLYLAMR
+237 ALVYNGMLYLSKR
-250 NTYSCVSPSLLDY
+250 NAYSCVSPSLLDY

-284 KIKVQLKT
+284 KLRVQIKT
-292 IKPCL
+292 IEPFP

-310 QVSLFVI
+310 QVSLFIV
-317 RINDEKLLDAVK
+317 RINDEKLLEPLK

-334 LWSVRQIEENLGHGV
+334 LWSVRQIEENLPHGI

-355 KEFSYMKNTILLA
+355 KEFLYLKNTVLLA
-368 ENFKGDLCS
+368 ENFRLVND